1 MRADKLQAGKKK
13 KRRAAGFARPLP
25 KLPIMENSDNRR
37 SPDARLAVGHFL
49 GHVKD
54 EFAVPILHFAQQAA
68 KLAKKACIFTDAA
81 PGDVIRRLPL
91 GEIRQLRRFLTVIKE
106 LLEWALESAS
116 QLFQR
121 LDGRDSMTIF
131 DARNVATKE
140 AGTFLDVALGEFL
153 FFAECAKAV
162 ANNHA
167 GIIPCR

>member
-1 MRADKLQAGKKK
+1 MLKSSTPAKKQAAQ
-13 KRRAAGFARPLP
+13 RVCAARPVRP
-25 KLPIMENSDNRR
+25 PNTNYHCNKCEIAE
-37 SPDARLAVGHFL
+37 LAVGHLL
-49 GHVKD
+49 GHVQD
-54 EFAVPILHFAQQAA
+54 ELAISFFHLAQQAA
-68 KLAKKACIFTDAA
+68 KLVEKACIFADAA

-106 LLEWALESAS
+106 LIEWALESAS

-153 FFAECAKAV
+153 FFAQCAKTV
-162 ANNHA
+162 TNNHG
-167 GIIPCR
+167 GIVACR